1 MCYTESDEFL
11 RMNCSIF
18 RSDRKE
24 YTYLYLKT
32 GMEYDDLPSALQSA
46 FGRPEFVIDL
56 ELSPER
62 ELASEDVKDVMQ
74 NLEENGYH
82 LQLPPGDQQGDLI

>member
-1 MCYTESDEFL
+1 
-11 RMNCSIF
+11 MNCSIF

-24 YTYLYLKT
+24 YTYLYLQT
-32 GMEYDDLPSALQSA
+32 GTEYDDLPPALQSA

-62 ELASEDVKDVMQ
+62 ELASEDVKEVMQ
-74 NLEENGYH
+74 NLQENGYH